1 MTLVPVYF
9 PPISFFKSIVN
20 QKRILICDNT
30 NYQKQTYRNR
40 CIINMSGGRQ
50 NLVVPIKRSSLN
62 KSYENTIIYNKVNWQ
77 KNHWRSIKTAY
88 KSSPFFEYYQDDLS
102 FIFFKKQKFLFNLNY
117 EILIK
122 FLDLLELSI
131 EIHKINHINDFQ
143 KLNEVLNPK
152 KKIKKFK
159 SYTQVFQDRNKFQ
172 SDLSILDLLFNLGP
186 ESSDYLRSL

>member
-1 MTLVPVYF
+1 M
-9 PPISFFKSIVN
+9 
-20 QKRILICDNT
+20 
-30 NYQKQTYRNR
+30 
-40 CIINMSGGRQ
+40 
-50 NLVVPIKRSSLN
+50 
-62 KSYENTIIYNKVNWQ
+62 
-77 KNHWRSIKTAY
+77 
-88 KSSPFFEYYQDDLS
+88 
-102 FIFFKKQKFLFNLNY
+102 
-117 EILIK
+117 IK